1 MGSVKGKG
9 IVEGRDKE
17 RRGGKGREGGRKKER
32 EDREKV
38 EISLP
43 QREGGG

>member
-1 MGSVKGKG
+1 MGRVKGKK
-9 IVEGRDKE
+9 IMEGRDKE
-17 RRGGKGREGGRKKER
+17 RRGGKRRKRAGRRK
-32 EDREKV
+32 DREKV